1 MATIAS
7 NAFEIERRLISLKYN
22 TNMPDNTILGYD
34 GDPNLVVNNSNPGQT
49 LIYNVALGATFLQST
64 GQLWYKQELPCK
76 WVLIGGSTTTLNS
89 TVVTKTIAFGDTEV
103 FYTLALSKN
112 KNFEFMVESTLGT
125 SKSYAKFSAL
135 YTGTD
140 IVSTEY
146 SFLGTDL
153 DMEVVIEKVGTDC
166 VLSITNNEATDL
178 TCSVKVE
185 SLNEL

>member
-1 MATIAS
+1 MADL
-7 NAFEIERRLISLKYN
+7 NNVAFEVERRMISLKHN
-22 TNMPDNTILGYD
+22 TNMPDSTTLGYD
-34 GDPNLVVNNSNPGQT
+34 GDPNLVVNGSTGGQT
-49 LIYNVALGATFLQST
+49 LVYNVALGATFLQSN
-64 GQLWYKQELPCK
+64 GCLWYKQELPCK

-89 TVVTKTIAFGDTEV
+89 TIVTKTIAFGDTEV

-153 DMEVVIEKVGTDC
+153 DMEVIIEKVGTDC
-166 VLSITNNEATDL
+166 VVSVTNSEAIDLVCSI
-178 TCSVKVE
+178 KVE
-185 SLNEL
+185 SFNEL